1 MPQRTDIKK
10 VLIIG
15 SGPIIIGQACEF
27 DYSGTQACK
36 ALKKLGYEIV
46 LVNSNP
52 ATIMTDPEMADVTYI
67 EPLNQERLEQII
79 AKERPDALL
88 PNLGGQSGLNL
99 CAELANAGI
108 LEKYNVKVIG
118 VQVDAIERGEDRIEF
133 KKAMN
138 ELGIEIANEDG
149 SMKSLD
155 ETLKIL
161 RESFAVTTEEQKAQ
175 RLATLEQQAIA
186 DGYGDTLK
194 GLSEEEKY
202 FQLAMYAGQEQI
214 KDMSEAQFKKQAM
227 DKLGIKV
234 TKKTNKAQVAQNLAL
249 ALGTQAIE
257 GLTQEQQSA
266 AAVEDSGKELAERIR
281 QIVEETGCGKVNIIA
296 HSKGG
301 LDSRAAIAHCGMAPY
316 VATLTTIN
324 TPHRGCIFAEYLL
337 GKVPQAARQK
347 IAAAYNATMKKV
359 GDPNPDFLAAV
370 TDLTESAC
378 LARNEVTPDA
388 PGVVYESVMSYC
400 KKAQHGKFPLNMT
413 YPIVKHFDG
422 LNDGLVSV
430 ESAKWGERFTLLEPQ
445 GKRGISHGDVVDLN
459 RENIR
464 GFDVR
469 EFYVKLVADLK
480 RRGY

>member
-1 MPQRTDIKK
+1 MKYVRRVI
-10 VLIIG
+10 
-15 SGPIIIGQACEF
+15 
-27 DYSGTQACK
+27 Y
-36 ALKKLGYEIV
+36 
-46 LVNSNP
+46 
-52 ATIMTDPEMADVTYI
+52 
-67 EPLNQERLEQII
+67 
-79 AKERPDALL
+79 ALL
-88 PNLGGQSGLNL
+88 LTAVVSVLPLGWFASGCTVAVFRAKWLYLPLAAAFLWVNLRP
-99 CAELANAGI
+99 I
-108 LEKYNVKVIG
+108 PEKGPTK
-118 VQVDAIERGEDRIEF
+118 RI
-133 KKAMN
+133 
-138 ELGIEIANEDG
+138 
-149 SMKSLD
+149 
-155 ETLKIL
+155 
-161 RESFAVTTEEQKAQ
+161 Q
-175 RLATLEQQAIA
+175 RLAEGCELLRLFMAVCCVTLCVQTVWLWSVLSVTGGRDGAVFVVVLEVIFAI
-186 DGYGDTLK
+186 
-194 GLSEEEKY
+194 
-202 FQLAMYAGQEQI
+202 LALCVLFWNGMIRVYLTSVQ
-214 KDMSEAQFKKQAM
+214 
-227 DKLGIKV
+227 LGIKHRV
-234 TKKTNKAQVAQNLAL
+234 LAALCGWIPLVNVWYLVKIIRICRDEVEFETQKWELDEIRAESEICKTKYPLLMVHGVFFRDFRYLNYWGRIPKELRRNGATVYYGQ
-249 ALGTQAIE
+249 
-257 GLTQEQQSA
+257 QQSA
-266 AAVEDSGKELAERIR
+266 AAVEDSGRELAERIR

-301 LDSRAAIAHCGMAPY
+301 LDSRAALAHCGMAPY

-347 IAAAYNATMKKV
+347 IAAAYNAAMRKV

-378 LARNEVTPDA
+378 LARNQATPDV

-430 ESAKWGERFTLLEPQ
+430 ESAKWGEKFTLLEPK

-469 EFYVKLVADLK
+469 EFYVKLAADLK